1 LKKEMEELAA
11 CIREGKDPAQV
22 PELEKHAAWTQEI
35 LTRRPQLAQMDVEA
49 VLREEIGKVFVR
61 VLENAGVYKCTQ
73 EGRAAF
79 GRFTASLNQ

>member
-1 LKKEMEELAA
+1 
-11 CIREGKDPAQV
+11 
-22 PELEKHAAWTQEI
+22 
-35 LTRRPQLAQMDVEA
+35 MDVEA

-61 VLENAGVYKCTQ
+61 VLEDAGVYKCTQ